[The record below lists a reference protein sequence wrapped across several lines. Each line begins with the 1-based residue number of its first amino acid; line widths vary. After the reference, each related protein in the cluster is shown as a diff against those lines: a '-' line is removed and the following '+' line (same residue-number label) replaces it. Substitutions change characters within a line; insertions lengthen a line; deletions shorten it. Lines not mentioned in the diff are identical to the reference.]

1 MKEMVIDRILLKDC
15 RIGILWPV
23 VFGLLSAMPM
33 HRQQEAVGSFEL
45 QALQCLD
52 KIHPSLSS
60 SLIQSSICCLVLA
73 FVSGLLL

>member
-45 QALQCLD
+45 QAL
-52 KIHPSLSS
+52 
-60 SLIQSSICCLVLA
+60 
-73 FVSGLLL
+73 